1 MNDILIKNKK
11 KFFNSEM
18 EVAISYIV
26 DNNKDNLWKEIKKLV
41 YKPSFYLFYHTLV
54 NMNINFVKIKECKQF
69 YRKFIIDM
77 LKNKNYKISKN
88 QYIDNFLIGSDTLS
102 NIINEYNISNKII
115 NRLIKKYKILTEID
129 RNDLILTEF
138 NTGIN
143 TGINTRI
150 NFFFFYFFLGFAI
163 FSTISFFALNI
174 IISVY

>member
-26 DNNKDNLWKEIKKLV
+26 DNNKDNLWKGIKKLV

-54 NMNINFVKIKECKQF
+54 NMKYVNFVKIKECKQF

-88 QYIDNFLIGSDTLS
+88 QYIDNFLIGSNNLS

-115 NRLIKKYKILTEID
+115 NRLIKKYKILTKIEK
-129 RNDLILTEF
+129 NLIFTEF
-138 NTGIN
+138 NTG
-143 TGINTRI
+143 I

>member
-26 DNNKDNLWKEIKKLV
+26 DNNKDNLWKAIKKLV

-77 LKNKNYKISKN
+77 LKNKNYKINKN
-88 QYIDNFLIGSDTLS
+88 QYIDNFLIGSNKLS

-129 RNDLILTEF
+129 RNDLILTKF
-138 NTGIN
+138 NTRIN
-143 TGINTRI
+143 TGI